1 MITEEDDALIES
13 MKKEAAELESKCA
26 TKKPE
31 KLPRHELALYLMDNH
46 FKGGQVPVGLSLVIA
61 FVVVELLATL

>member
-13 MKKEAAELESKCA
+13 MKKEAVELEGKCA

-46 FKGGQVPVGLSLVIA
+46 FKAGQVLIGLSLVIA
-61 FVVVELLATL
+61 FVIVELVATL